1 MEQKEEKEEREKLIE
16 REKKKK
22 KKKKK
27 NSSCTIDDSF
37 IPFHSRAWIHTLK
50 IILIS
55 LSFE

>member
-22 KKKKK
+22 KKK

-37 IPFHSRAWIHTLK
+37 IPFHSRGAWIHTLK

>member
-1 MEQKEEKEEREKLIE
+1 MEQKEGKEEREKLIE
-16 REKKKK
+16 REKK

-50 IILIS
+50 IIILIS